1 MLSILHKNSKPS
13 QTWRLEVNLVQQ
25 EVGCKGWTAA
35 SSKTPPSEA
44 AGSFPKQP
52 NVTCNSELHHLK
64 RCVVRHTYTSL
75 KGHVSPPRG
84 HMPMSNCTFEV
95 SCKWSGKTRE
105 VGQEFTWDASSRA
118 GLELQNMHCQPGI
131 LTLEVSRLPLP
142 RRQTT
147 SFHVRSLLCRACLP
161 TKAGYF

>member
-1 MLSILHKNSKPS
+1 MELIRAALGIPEPDGDEIEVGSEVTPQLQVKPGVWK
-13 QTWRLEVNLVQQ
+13 TMVQQ

-52 NVTCNSELHHLK
+52 NVTCNSELHHLE

-84 HMPMSNCTFEV
+84 HVPMSNCTFE
-95 SCKWSGKTRE
+95 
-105 VGQEFTWDASSRA
+105 GQLQVIRKNPGRLGARTNLGCFFRA
-118 GLELQNMHCQPGI
+118 GLELQNMHLPARHFG
-131 LTLEVSRLPLP
+131 LGSVSLA
-142 RRQTT
+142 
-147 SFHVRSLLCRACLP
+147 SF
-161 TKAGYF
+161 T